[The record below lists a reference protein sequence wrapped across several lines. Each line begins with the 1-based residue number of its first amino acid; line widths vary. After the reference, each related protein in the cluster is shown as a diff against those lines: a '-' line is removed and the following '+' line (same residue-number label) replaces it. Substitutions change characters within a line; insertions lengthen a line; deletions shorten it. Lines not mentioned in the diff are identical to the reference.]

1 MRLID
6 ADALERVLCERFG
19 GIFCAA
25 SVGDILDVVDEA
37 PAVCEP
43 PVRCGECCHM
53 EGNGMVCVCG
63 LGHMGVVQPEYFC
76 SYGERVTE

>member
-6 ADALERVLCERFG
+6 ADALECE
-19 GIFCAA
+19 
-25 SVGDILDVVDEA
+25 
-37 PAVCEP
+37 AVCLWP
-43 PVRCGECCHM
+43 PNYASGDSRCVPLAALKRAPTMEVVRCGECRHM